1 MTLSLRQEP
10 AATSYPSGKHSGGGD
25 GASQLGQRVGGA
37 VGEGGQGRGCG
48 GRERAGGRG
57 CGEREGAGLWERAGA
72 GLRGEGGR
80 GWGSGRVVGPHLYS
94 WRRLGRSSVLR
105 K

>member
-1 MTLSLRQEP
+1 MWGER
-10 AATSYPSGKHSGGGD
+10 AGGGAGLRERA
-25 GASQLGQRVGGA
+25 GAGGGA
-37 VGEGGQGRGCG
+37 VG
-48 GRERAGGRG
+48 RERGR
-57 CGEREGAGLWERAGA
+57 GA

>member
-1 MTLSLRQEP
+1 MW
-10 AATSYPSGKHSGGGD
+10 G
-25 GASQLGQRVGGA
+25 
-37 VGEGGQGRGCG
+37 
-48 GRERAGGRG
+48 ERAGG
-57 CGEREGAGLWERAGA
+57 GAGLRGERGGGVVGRERGRGA
-72 GLRGEGGR
+72 GLRGEGRR